1 MEPRGINNTDIKIDD
16 ITLQKMV
23 LIMNALNSGWSVKKK
38 NESYIF
44 HKNHKGEKEIYLDSY
59 LNNFLEENL
68 DIEKILE

>member
-59 LNNFLEENL
+59 LNKFLEENL